1 MNVSEKLLLTEKEA
15 AELLSMSTH
24 YLRRDRISP
33 GSACIPFIKV
43 GAAVRYRR
51 ADLEKWID
59 EQANKHVQHKAAPPS
74 NDLLVEKRRRGRPKK
89 AEQIAIRR
97 NMEKA
102 NQD

>member
-1 MNVSEKLLLTEKEA
+1 MNVSDKLLLTEKEA

-24 YLRRDRISP
+24 YLRRDRIALS
-33 GSACIPFIKV
+33 STIPFIKI

-59 EQANKHVQHKAAPPS
+59 EQANKPVQHKAAPPS
-74 NDLLVEKRRRGRPKK
+74 NDLLVEKRRRGRPTK
-89 AEQIAIRR
+89 AEKITIRR